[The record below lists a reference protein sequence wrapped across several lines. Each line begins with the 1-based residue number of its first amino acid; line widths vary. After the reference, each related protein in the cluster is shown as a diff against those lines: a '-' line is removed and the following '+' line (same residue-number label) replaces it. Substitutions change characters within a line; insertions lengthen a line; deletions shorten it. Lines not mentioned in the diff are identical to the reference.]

1 MGLRE
6 KGVGGRPLM
15 VLVSVMESIIQRR
28 NLNDMSILCMYGADG
43 PTFQVYFATLR
54 LHLPPYFFFSF
65 GIWEDLPLT
74 AKKLLLPHL
83 RGRDRRASED
93 HQGFVLWRAAARRM
107 VQGEDRSPSPAA
119 LFPRLSYLRK
129 RSRQTGVTTGV
140 SRRWFRG
147 KGNKKSGPAII

>member
-54 LHLPPYFFFSF
+54 LHLPPYFFF
-65 GIWEDLPLT
+65 LVR
-74 AKKLLLPHL
+74 HL
-83 RGRDRRASED
+83 GGSAAHR
-93 HQGFVLWRAAARRM
+93 QKAAASTSPGPRPSCIRRPPGFRFM
-107 VQGEDRSPSPAA
+107 ESSGAAHGAGGGPLPFPGCFVSPTFVPPEAEPTNWSDNGGQPAVVQG
-119 LFPRLSYLRK
+119 
-129 RSRQTGVTTGV
+129 
-140 SRRWFRG
+140 
-147 KGNKKSGPAII
+147 